1 MTTLSFVIT
10 RSCQRPDTADSVFGH
25 MKSRRLQL
33 LWRVFLTQMGFQ
45 RVVGL
50 VVLAVLLASAAASAA
65 AAAASSEW
73 KLTFEDEFD
82 GEALNTSRWNVADN
96 MTHGPEELQLYVKDE
111 VYLEKGNL
119 VLRTRRRD
127 AVWNGTRL

>member
-1 MTTLSFVIT
+1 MTTPSFVT
-10 RSCQRPDTADSVFGH
+10 RSCQRPDSFFGH
-25 MKSRRLQL
+25 IKSRRPQL
-33 LWRVFLTQMGFQ
+33 LWRVFLTEMGFQ
-45 RVVGL
+45 RVAGL
-50 VVLAVLLASAAASAA
+50 VALAVLLASAAASAA
-65 AAAASSEW
+65 SSEW
-73 KLTFEDEFD
+73 ILTFEDEFD